1 MKYIKIYENELI
13 ILSSL
18 TKDRIIQMLRFL
30 YDGDKSKLSPDDKM
44 NDLIIMIERRKKKSE
59 ILRNNIKQ
67 RWYKCNTNVLQ
78 KNYKCNTKP
87 PQQSDIQ
94 MELFSTENECKK
106 PIQKNTKFI
115 KPTLEEVKAYILEKG
130 YNVDPDRW
138 INYYESNGWKVGK
151 NPMKNWKAAIAT
163 WNKLDYDV
171 QVGRKAEDRR
181 RGTFSSA
188 NDAEDYKGGF

>member
-18 TKDRIIQMLRFL
+18 TKDRIIQVLRFL

-44 NDLIIMIERRKKKSE
+44 NDLITMIEKRKKKSE

-67 RWYKCNTNVLQ
+67 RWYKCNTDVIQ

-94 MELFSTENECKK
+94 MELFSTENECEK
-106 PIQKNTKFI
+106 PIQKNTKFV

-151 NPMKNWKAAIAT
+151 NSMKNWKAAVAT

-188 NDAEDYKGGF
+188 NGAEDYKGGF

>member
-1 MKYIKIYENELI
+1 MKYIKIYENELT

-18 TKDRIIQMLRFL
+18 TKDRIIQVLRFL
-30 YDGDKSKLSPDDKM
+30 YDGDKSRLSPDDKM
-44 NDLIIMIERRKKKSE
+44 NDLITMIERRKKKSE

-67 RWYKCNTNVLQ
+67 RWYKCNTNVIQ
-78 KNYKCNTKP
+78 KNYKCNTKS
-87 PQQSDIQ
+87 PQQPDVQ
-94 MELFSTENECKK
+94 MQLFSTENEDKK

-130 YNVDPDRW
+130 YNVDPNRW

-163 WNKLDYDV
+163 WNRLDNV
-171 QVGRKAEDRR
+171 QVKQQPEDRR

-188 NDAEDYKGGF
+188 NGAEDYKGGF